1 MKETKSGHKKVRLF
15 NEKKKKIERFES
27 ESFQLIFNSFG

>member
-15 NEKKKKIERFES
+15 NEKKRKQRGLNQNPS
-27 ESFQLIFNSFG
+27 N